1 MGNTDRRL
9 GAGLDALLGAV
20 DAPAPATGELD
31 VAAIRPNP
39 YQPRTDFDEA
49 ELHALAASV
58 KSSGVLQPILV
69 RPRGDHFEIVAGER
83 RFRAAKLAG
92 LTRIP
97 ATVRDVPEGSMLL
110 FALVENV
117 QRRDLNPIDKA
128 RAVRKLVDE
137 TGVSHERAAAALG
150 WERSTLTNLI
160 RLLELPPEIQQE
172 VSRGTIS
179 AGHARALA
187 GVAPRARQ
195 LKLFARLLK
204 EDLSVRQLE
213 RLIASDGGGARPKE
227 RTKDPNIAAVEERLG
242 DYFGSRVHVETS
254 GRGGRIVIEYFDNEQ
269 FNSILGRLGI

>member
-1 MGNTDRRL
+1 MGHMDRRL
-9 GAGLDALLGAV
+9 GAGLDALLGGF
-20 DAPAPATGELD
+20 DAPAPASGELD

-39 YQPRTDFDEA
+39 YQPRTDFA
-49 ELHALAASV
+49 EGDLRALAESV

-110 FALVENV
+110 FALIENV

-137 TGVSHERAAAALG
+137 TGVSHERAADALG
-150 WERSTLTNLI
+150 WDRSTLTNLI
-160 RLLELPPEIQQE
+160 RLLELPEEIQQE
-172 VSRGTIS
+172 VSRGTVS

-187 GVAPRARQ
+187 GVSPRARQ
-195 LKLFARLLK
+195 LKLFVRLLK

-213 RLIASDGGGARPKE
+213 RLIASEGGPKPKRP
-227 RTKDPNIAAVEERLG
+227 KDPNLAAIEERLG
-242 DYFGSRVHVETS
+242 DYFGSRVAVEPS

-269 FNSILGRLGI
+269 FNSILGRLGLS